1 MASSPYIDNPA
12 QRPDRIW
19 PVNDV
24 GATSSILHNCA
35 GDHNNILGG
44 VGQLL
49 DDQMHHLS
57 QAGIFVLE

>member
-1 MASSPYIDNPA
+1 MSSPYIDNTT
-12 QRPDRIW
+12 QGPDGIW
-19 PVNDV
+19 PVNNV
-24 GATSSILHNCA
+24 GTTTSIFHDRA

-49 DDQMHHLS
+49 DNEVHHLS